1 MGIFEDVII
10 NAKSFVGTVG
20 KKAGEVVDSSK
31 LKLAAADLRSEIN
44 RKYQILGRLSFEEM
58 STGKDFSKPKKELFD
73 QIGELKTNLDS
84 LNDMIASAAQKIKC
98 DSCGCYNVKGAIFCN
113 NCGEKLAYPE
123 DASEHMSPDD
133 VIDFTE
139 DNFDDD
145 DLL

>member
-58 STGKDFSKPKKELFD
+58 SIGKDFSKPKKELFD